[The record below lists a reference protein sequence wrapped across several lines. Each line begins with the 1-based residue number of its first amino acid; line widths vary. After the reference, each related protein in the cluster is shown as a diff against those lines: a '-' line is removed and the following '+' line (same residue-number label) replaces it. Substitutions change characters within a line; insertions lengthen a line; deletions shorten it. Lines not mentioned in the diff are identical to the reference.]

1 MDLNIITMEKI
12 KEFIEKVLAKEA
24 ECWTKLN
31 LNDLNGFNECVR
43 ELYTMSI
50 DRVGK
55 GLGVAERSDL
65 GIFKRSEQEIAE
77 SPLINKPRYLYKLS
91 NYTNKIYNEIWVAY
105 LSIKNPVGKPNEVV
119 FSDGF
124 IISEIENNIKLIGLM
139 GVKLN
144 DLTMEVK
151 GWKGNIYNPS
161 DLDIKKLGKFIK
173 TERYIEPANFDNFS
187 LADYLKDK

>member
-1 MDLNIITMEKI
+1 MKKI
-12 KEFIEKVLAKEA
+12 KEFIEKFLAKEA

-31 LNDLNGFNECVR
+31 FNDLDAFNECVR
-43 ELYTMSI
+43 ELYMMSI

-55 GLGVAERSDL
+55 GLGVSERNDL
-65 GIFKRSEQEIAE
+65 GIFKRTEVDIAE
-77 SPLINKPRYLYKLS
+77 NPLINKSRYLYKLS
-91 NYTNKIYNEIWVAY
+91 SYKNKIYNEIWVAY
-105 LSIKNPVGKPNEVV
+105 LSMKNPIGNPNEVV

-124 IISEIENNIKLIGLM
+124 IISEIENEFKIIGLM

-173 TERYIEPANFDNFS
+173 TERYIEPGNYDNFS
-187 LADYLKDK
+187 LAEYLKDK